1 MRLELALCSLLLCLK
16 CTSLHIWITIRSSM
30 PPPPPV
36 RADEQYHGIQ
46 KEQADVFLC
55 GSCANLIHFLKT
67 LSFAFGKHCF
77 SCNLPSGSAAGVT
90 SLDSYNPLDLNVGR
104 AAVIQV
110 RCDMKPIPVHSHDG
124 RTSDVAHSR
133 NTHSVVSWMTAVA
146 GVCASCLLNTLN
158 CYIRMMQSGCN
169 GAKMIKEEIIT
180 SKYFIEGWRK
190 IASDEGGRAFFT
202 GAVSHTHTHKH
213 TH

>member
-110 RCDMKPIPVHSHDG
+110 RYG
-124 RTSDVAHSR
+124 RFVAHSR

-180 SKYFIEGWRK
+180 SKK